1 VGVNMEERVIQNQ
14 TFNESESQEQIQ
26 KTIQENNLFRRARTE
41 EARNIR
47 KTALLNAAKIIFF
60 ENGYRNTTIK
70 DITDKAGVS
79 IGTFYLYFDNK
90 LTIYKNVLFEGIL
103 QLEQQLRNSVKS
115 YVPDKESAEFLL
127 KILAKS
133 YVDFY
138 VQNPEY
144 FDIIAVLNLSEEELR
159 ENHSRI
165 SREIHLKARDVLRFI
180 ESIIRLGKQKKE
192 FMVEN
197 SGDAAT
203 GIWALLEGILILNH
217 RNNLTL
223 LKQDLYQIVEFSVNV
238 FIAGLKVKQ
247 S

>member
-1 VGVNMEERVIQNQ
+1 MEERVIQNQ
-14 TFNESESQEQIQ
+14 TFNEIESQEQIQ

-60 ENGYRNTTIK
+60 ENGYKNTTIK

-103 QLEQQLRNSVKS
+103 QLEQQLRNSVKR
-115 YVPDKESAEFLL
+115 YDPDKESAKFLL

-165 SREIHLKARDVLRFI
+165 IREIHVKARDVLRFI

-197 SGDAAT
+197 SGAAAT

-223 LKQDLYQIVEFSVNV
+223 LKQDLYQLVEFSVNV

>member
-1 VGVNMEERVIQNQ
+1 MEERVVQNQ
-14 TFNESESQEQIQ
+14 TFNEIESQEQIQ

-60 ENGYRNTTIK
+60 ENGYKNTTIK

-115 YVPDKESAEFLL
+115 YDTDKESAEFLL

-159 ENHSRI
+159 ENYSRI
-165 SREIHLKARDVLRFI
+165 SREIHVKARDVLIFI

-197 SGDAAT
+197 SGAAAT

-223 LKQDLYQIVEFSVNV
+223 LKQDLYQLVEFSVNV

>member
-1 VGVNMEERVIQNQ
+1 MEERVVQNQ
-14 TFNESESQEQIQ
+14 TFNEIESQEQIQ

-60 ENGYRNTTIK
+60 ENGYKNTTIK

-115 YVPDKESAEFLL
+115 YDTDKESAEFLL

-159 ENHSRI
+159 ENYSRI
-165 SREIHLKARDVLRFI
+165 SREIHVKARDVLRFI

-197 SGDAAT
+197 SGAAAT

-223 LKQDLYQIVEFSVNV
+223 LKQDLYQLVEFSVNV

>member
-1 VGVNMEERVIQNQ
+1 MEERVIQNQ
-14 TFNESESQEQIQ
+14 TFNEIESQEQIQ

-60 ENGYRNTTIK
+60 ENGYKNTTIK

-115 YVPDKESAEFLL
+115 YDTDKESAEFLL

-159 ENHSRI
+159 ENYSRI
-165 SREIHLKARDVLRFI
+165 SREIHVKARDVLRFI

-197 SGDAAT
+197 SGAAAT

-223 LKQDLYQIVEFSVNV
+223 LKQDLYQLVEFSVNV

>member
-14 TFNESESQEQIQ
+14 TFNEIESQEQIQ

-165 SREIHLKARDVLRFI
+165 SREI
-180 ESIIRLGKQKKE
+180 
-192 FMVEN
+192 VE
-197 SGDAAT
+197 
-203 GIWALLEGILILNH
+203 
-217 RNNLTL
+217 
-223 LKQDLYQIVEFSVNV
+223 
-238 FIAGLKVKQ
+238 
-247 S
+247 

>member
-1 VGVNMEERVIQNQ
+1 
-14 TFNESESQEQIQ
+14 
-26 KTIQENNLFRRARTE
+26 
-41 EARNIR
+41 
-47 KTALLNAAKIIFF
+47 
-60 ENGYRNTTIK
+60 
-70 DITDKAGVS
+70 
-79 IGTFYLYFDNK
+79 LYFDNK

-115 YVPDKESAEFLL
+115 YDPHKESAEFLL

-165 SREIHLKARDVLRFI
+165 SREIHVKARDVLRFI

-197 SGDAAT
+197 SGAAAT

-223 LKQDLYQIVEFSVNV
+223 LKQDLYQLVEFSVNV

>member
-1 VGVNMEERVIQNQ
+1 MEERVVQNQ
-14 TFNESESQEQIQ
+14 TFNEIESQEQIQ

-60 ENGYRNTTIK
+60 ENGYKNTTIK

-115 YVPDKESAEFLL
+115 YDTDKESAEFLL

-159 ENHSRI
+159 ENYSRI
-165 SREIHLKARDVLRFI
+165 SREIHVKARDVLRFI

-197 SGDAAT
+197 SGAAAL

-223 LKQDLYQIVEFSVNV
+223 LKQDLYQLVEFSVNV

>member
-1 VGVNMEERVIQNQ
+1 MEERVVQNQ
-14 TFNESESQEQIQ
+14 TFNEIESQEQIQ

-41 EARNIR
+41 ETRNIR

-60 ENGYRNTTIK
+60 ENGYKNTTIK

-115 YVPDKESAEFLL
+115 YDTDKESAEFLL

-159 ENHSRI
+159 ENYSRI
-165 SREIHLKARDVLRFI
+165 SREIHVKARDVLRFI

-197 SGDAAT
+197 SGAAAT

-223 LKQDLYQIVEFSVNV
+223 LKQDLYQLVEFSVNV

>member
-1 VGVNMEERVIQNQ
+1 MEERVVQNQ
-14 TFNESESQEQIQ
+14 TFNEIESQEQIQ

-60 ENGYRNTTIK
+60 ENGYKNTTIK

-115 YVPDKESAEFLL
+115 YDTDKESAEFLL

-159 ENHSRI
+159 ENYSRI
-165 SREIHLKARDVLRFI
+165 SREIHVKARDVLIFI

-197 SGDAAT
+197 SGAAAL

-223 LKQDLYQIVEFSVNV
+223 LKQDLYQLVEFSVNV

>member
-1 VGVNMEERVIQNQ
+1 MEERVIQNQ
-14 TFNESESQEQIQ
+14 TFNEIESQEQIQ

-60 ENGYRNTTIK
+60 ENGYKNTTIK

-115 YVPDKESAEFLL
+115 YDTDKESAEFLL

-159 ENHSRI
+159 ENYSRI
-165 SREIHLKARDVLRFI
+165 SREIHVKARDVLIFI

-197 SGDAAT
+197 SGAAAL

-223 LKQDLYQIVEFSVNV
+223 LKQDLYQLVEFSVNV

>member
-1 VGVNMEERVIQNQ
+1 MEERVIQNQ

-60 ENGYRNTTIK
+60 ENGYKNTTIK

-115 YVPDKESAEFLL
+115 YDTDKESAEFLL

-159 ENHSRI
+159 ENYSRI
-165 SREIHLKARDVLRFI
+165 SREIHVKARDVLIFI

-197 SGDAAT
+197 SGAAAL

-223 LKQDLYQIVEFSVNV
+223 LKQDLYQLVEFSVNV

>member
-1 VGVNMEERVIQNQ
+1 M
-14 TFNESESQEQIQ
+14 
-26 KTIQENNLFRRARTE
+26 
-41 EARNIR
+41 
-47 KTALLNAAKIIFF
+47 
-60 ENGYRNTTIK
+60 
-70 DITDKAGVS
+70 
-79 IGTFYLYFDNK
+79 YFDNK

-115 YVPDKESAEFLL
+115 YDPDKESAEFLL

-165 SREIHLKARDVLRFI
+165 SREIHVKARDVLRFI

-197 SGDAAT
+197 SGAAAT

-223 LKQDLYQIVEFSVNV
+223 LKQDLYQLVDFSVNV